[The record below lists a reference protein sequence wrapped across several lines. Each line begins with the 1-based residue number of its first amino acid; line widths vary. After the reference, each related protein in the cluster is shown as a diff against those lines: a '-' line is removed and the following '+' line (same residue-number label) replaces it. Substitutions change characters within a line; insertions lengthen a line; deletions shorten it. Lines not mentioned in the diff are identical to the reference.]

1 MTTTIAHKP
10 RTLQKGKTN
19 KKAISLEAFLS
30 HYSNKEDGYKYEWHN
45 GHVEKTPRTMN
56 RDQSQIQAAILAYFY
71 TNPKFRQEG
80 AFLVELDMF
89 IPTENRTRRADMA
102 FLTTQQMDDTQK
114 GDASVAPFVIEVISN
129 FDKINEFETKLKE
142 YFTNG
147 VQVIWQIIPL
157 SETVKVYTSVKNV
170 KICQDDDV
178 CSASP
183 VLPTFQMSVH
193 DILNLKK

>member
-1 MTTTIAHKP
+1 MTTAIAHKP
-10 RTLQKGKTN
+10 RTLQKEKTN

-89 IPTENRTRRADMA
+89 RFPCFTDLSNECSRY
-102 FLTTQQMDDTQK
+102 FEPQK
-114 GDASVAPFVIEVISN
+114 VI
-129 FDKINEFETKLKE
+129 F
-142 YFTNG
+142 
-147 VQVIWQIIPL
+147 
-157 SETVKVYTSVKNV
+157 
-170 KICQDDDV
+170 C
-178 CSASP
+178 A
-183 VLPTFQMSVH
+183 
-193 DILNLKK
+193 

>member
-1 MTTTIAHKP
+1 MTTAIAHKP
-10 RTLQKGKTN
+10 QTTQKGKKN

-30 HYSNKEDGYKYEWHN
+30 LYSNREDDYKYEWHN
-45 GHVEKTPRTMN
+45 GNIEKTPRTMN
-56 RDQSQIQAAILAYFY
+56 RDQSKIQEAILAYFY
-71 TNPKFRQEG
+71 THPQFRQEG
-80 AFLVELDMF
+80 AFLVELDMY
-89 IPTENRTRRADMA
+89 IPTKNRTRRADMA
-102 FLTTQQMDDTQK
+102 FLTQPQMDETLK
-114 GDASVAPFVIEVISN
+114 GDASVAPFVIEVISA

-147 VQVIWQIIPL
+147 VQVVWQIIPL

-178 CSASP
+178 CSATP
-183 VLPTFQMSVH
+183 VLPTFQMTVQ